1 MEFLNVLQTIINSFG
16 AVVVVPVIIF
26 FIALVMKVK
35 PQKAFLSALLAG
47 VSLEGISLVVGS
59 FSPIIAPLVKNMAEV
74 MEQVTGNNLQIFD
87 VGWQA
92 ASLAAYSTS
101 AGMVYL
107 ALGIIIQI
115 IFFVIKWTNVF
126 QPSDLWNN
134 YSYPLWGSMVV
145 LVTGNFALGI
155 ACMVLLNLYSLVWAD
170 MMAKRWSTYYHYP
183 NCMIPAMHNLEP
195 GVWAMVLDPLWNAL
209 RLNKVQLSPEG
220 IQKKIG
226 FIGEPMTIG
235 LVLGLFIGVL
245 GTVGAPAGE
254 NLASIPGWGNVML
267 CAIATSAVMAVFP
280 KITGFFAQ
288 AFGPITDAAR
298 KMMGDTGGRE
308 WYVSVNDAVAYGES
322 ATLTSGLIMMPIVI
336 LMAFFIPGNQ
346 VLPVVD
352 LIAIP
357 YSLECVVA
365 VHNGNMGKILPTS
378 IVYFAV
384 GLIAATMTAPLFTEA
399 ARQAGFAIPE
409 GVAMITSIAILARPL
424 PALVTAA
431 FLTMNPLLIAL
442 TVVVYVVWYAAWRKF
457 QNPIVSYLEKMASKN
472 EGTQPVAELA
482 A

>member
-35 PQKAFLSALLAG
+35 PQKAFMSALLAG
-47 VSLEGISLVVGS
+47 VALEGIQLVVGS
-59 FSPIIAPLVKNMAEV
+59 FTPIISPLVQNMAEV
-74 MEQVTGNNLQIFD
+74 MAGITGNSLEVFD

-92 ASLAAYSTS
+92 ASLAAYSTT

-107 ALGIIIQI
+107 ALGIIVQVL
-115 IFFVIKWTNVF
+115 FFAIRWTNVF

-155 ACMVLLNLYSLVWAD
+155 ALMILLNMYSLLWAD
-170 MMAKRWSTYYHYP
+170 MLAKRWSTYYHYP
-183 NCMIPAMHNLEP
+183 NCTIPAMHNLET
-195 GVWAMVLDPLWNAL
+195 GIWAMVLDPIWNLL
-209 RLNKVQLSPEG
+209 RLNKVQWSPEA

-226 FIGEPMTIG
+226 FLGEPMTIG
-235 LVLGLFIGVL
+235 LFLGLFIGIL
-245 GTVGAPAGE
+245 GTVGAPEGA
-254 NLASIPGWGNVML
+254 NLASIPGWGNVAL
-267 CAIATSAVMAVFP
+267 CAVATSAVMAVFP

-288 AFGPITDAAR
+288 AFGPITDAGR
-298 KMMGDTGGRE
+298 KMMGDTSSRE

-336 LMAFFIPGNQ
+336 LLAFIIPGNK

-352 LIAIP
+352 LVAIP

-365 VHNGNMGKILPTS
+365 IHNGNMAKVLPTS
-378 IVYFAV
+378 IIYYAV
-384 GLIAATMTAPLFTEA
+384 GLIAASMTAPLFTEA
-399 ARQAGFAIPE
+399 AAQAGFAIPE
-409 GVAMITSIAILARPL
+409 GVTMITAIAILARPL
-424 PALVTAA
+424 PALITGA
-431 FLTMNPLLIAL
+431 FLTMNPLFIGL
-442 TVVVYVVWYAAWRKF
+442 TVVIYAVWYVAWRKF
-457 QNPIVSYLEKMASKN
+457 QKPIVSYFENMASKN
-472 EGTQPVAELA
+472 VGTQAVAEIA
-482 A
+482 